1 MANRNYFLD
10 YSKGILAFL
19 VVLGHVI
26 TLKYTYGD
34 YWNSYSIWCIY
45 SFHMPLFI
53 AISGYLTSSNIDCM
67 TFIQFV
73 RKKAERLLFPWMS
86 ITLILI
92 VLILVFPARLYHLYQ
107 ANSLFD
113 PCYRVQSLF
122 WFMPSLFILNLFL
135 YWINKSRYLTFL
147 FFYRMVL
154 CPCLLFSLS

>member
-73 RKKAERLLFPWMS
+73 RKKAERLLCCFLVKLSMKSS
-86 ITLILI
+86 IL
-92 VLILVFPARLYHLYQ
+92 RKY
-107 ANSLFD
+107 
-113 PCYRVQSLF
+113 
-122 WFMPSLFILNLFL
+122 FL
-135 YWINKSRYLTFL
+135 GYKS
-147 FFYRMVL
+147 
-154 CPCLLFSLS
+154 

>member
-53 AISGYLTSSNIDCM
+53 AISG
-67 TFIQFV
+67 
-73 RKKAERLLFPWMS
+73 
-86 ITLILI
+86 
-92 VLILVFPARLYHLYQ
+92 
-107 ANSLFD
+107 
-113 PCYRVQSLF
+113 
-122 WFMPSLFILNLFL
+122 
-135 YWINKSRYLTFL
+135 
-147 FFYRMVL
+147 
-154 CPCLLFSLS
+154 